1 MIDSAKICYNLV
13 FVTNNKRTKSMATK
27 VNYNEFSIH
36 KLVGLFDNA
45 ERQRTKLQADIKR
58 LWAKIDEVDK
68 RKVLIANAMAI
79 KIKEPSDRLKEA
91 IMEVEDMKKN
101 PNTYKGYS
109 SAEEVIEAC
118 LND

>member
-1 MIDSAKICYNLV
+1 MLQLV
-13 FVTNNKRTKSMATK
+13 LVTNNKRIKYMATK

-101 PNTYKGYS
+101 PSTYKGYS